1 MWPVGIARS
10 NMKMATGS
18 PMQFEA
24 HNRAVVLQSL
34 VVSAHVPPESS
45 L

>member
-1 MWPVGIARS
+1 MRPTGTARS
-10 NMKMATGS
+10 NMKVVTGS

-24 HNRAVVLQSL
+24 HNGAVLFESL
-34 VVSAHVPPESS
+34 VVSAHVPPESA